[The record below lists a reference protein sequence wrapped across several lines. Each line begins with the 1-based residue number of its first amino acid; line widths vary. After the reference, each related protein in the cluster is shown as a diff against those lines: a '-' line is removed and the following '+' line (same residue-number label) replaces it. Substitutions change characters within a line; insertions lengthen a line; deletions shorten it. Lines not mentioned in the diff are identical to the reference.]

1 MKEQTVAT
9 KKAAEVK
16 EQTKIQRVEIADA
29 VDDSLG
35 EDDLWND
42 IITENPVPD
51 LVVKGVRIK
60 QPTKEQIDEWSKAVA
75 RNDTDPEKLL
85 MPEEDYELLKHA
97 FDKLPLSAWRNFQ
110 NRFTNHIF
118 GLDQETLGK

>member
-1 MKEQTVAT
+1 MAA
-9 KKAAEVK
+9 KKAVTQ
-16 EQTKIQRVEIADA
+16 EQKAFDRVELSDA
-29 VDDSLG
+29 IDESLG

-42 IITENPVPD
+42 IVSENPVPD
-51 LVVKGVRIK
+51 IVVKGVRIK

-75 RNDTDPEKLL
+75 ANAPDPEKLL
-85 MPEEDYELLKHA
+85 MPAEDYEALRHA

-118 GLDQETLGK
+118 GLEAESVGK